1 MLVAEGHGVAINQ
14 RRWADWIARLA
25 LWRTSGTSIRQFC
38 LDEGVGEPSFYQWR
52 KRLLRARSTASGHAR
67 LTGEATTGNA
77 PSEPKPGTARF
88 LPVEIV
94 GGKLPKD
101 PQVDILLTSG
111 VVVRVPCGV
120 DEARLR
126 MILRL
131 LRDEASSC

>member
-1 MLVAEGHGVAINQ
+1 MSVAEGHGMASNQ
-14 RRWADWIARLA
+14 RRLAEWEARLA
-25 LWRTSGTSIRQFC
+25 RWRTSGTSIRQFC
-38 LDEGVGEPSFYQWR
+38 LDEGVCEPSFYQWR
-52 KRLLRARSTASGHAR
+52 KRLLRAGSTASGQAR
-67 LTGEATTGNA
+67 LNGEATTGTA

-94 GGKLPKD
+94 GGKLPED
-101 PQVDILLTSG
+101 PQVEILLTSG

>member
-1 MLVAEGHGVAINQ
+1 MASNQ
-14 RRWADWIARLA
+14 RRLAEWEARLA
-25 LWRTSGTSIRQFC
+25 RWRMSGTTIRQFC
-38 LDEGVGEPSFYQWR
+38 LDEGVCEPSFYQWR
-52 KRLLRARSTASGHAR
+52 KRLL
-67 LTGEATTGNA
+67 

-94 GGKLPKD
+94 GGKLPED
-101 PQVDILLTSG
+101 PQVEILLTSR